1 MLTLFKKQ
9 KISKLFKAI
18 KAGDLAALA
27 KRLQN
32 IDSAIL
38 NDQTDQQLSAI
49 ETAILAQQPKALIMV
64 IAAGANIE
72 QLSSTN
78 EPYLLLAL
86 KQVQSLPLINALLQ
100 SGSSTEYKAQE
111 ENTHLIAACFK
122 HCSVT
127 ELMLHLSRFIEYGID
142 LNQEDSQG
150 LSALNYA
157 LETQNKELLNFLI
170 ASGVQTPAQWPQSLP
185 EELKQHVKR
194 AVDDLRIR
202 QMFLSP

>member
-9 KISKLFKAI
+9 KVSKLFKVI
-18 KAGDLAALA
+18 ETGDLATLA

-32 IDSAIL
+32 IDSTVL

-49 ETAILAQQPKALIMV
+49 ETAILAQQPKALVMLIE
-64 IAAGANIE
+64 AGANIE
-72 QLSSTN
+72 QRSSTD
-78 EPYLLLAL
+78 EPYLLVAL
-86 KQVQSLPLINALLQ
+86 KQVQSLTLINALLQ
-100 SGSSTEYKAQE
+100 SGASTEYKAQD

-127 ELMLHLSRFIEYGID
+127 ELMLHLSRFNEYGID

-150 LSALNYA
+150 LNALSYA

-170 ASGVQTPAQWPQSLP
+170 ASGVQTPEQWPQSLP

-202 QMFLSP
+202 QMFLNQ